1 MRRAVAIPV
10 AVAVSLFVGVVA
22 IRTVRGRNAS
32 RAATAT
38 RAFESMSTPAMAAPP
53 AAAPSPNMAGDA
65 VVDGNTSP
73 AFGSWIGQKLVR
85 SAEVR
90 LQVQEAAA
98 AANRIDSMARAHDGM
113 IADSRITQADRA
125 PTDVRIVLR
134 VPADSFDAVIGG
146 VRRIGRV
153 RSENTSM
160 GDVTRQYTDLDTR
173 LAVKE
178 QTAAQLRG
186 LLATRT
192 GKLSDVLEVEQ
203 MKAQRREYDREV
215 AVSSIAITLFEPA
228 SEGWTSL
235 RSSIADSFREMT
247 DVLASSVGTIVY
259 LVAYLVPWAI
269 VGTAGWWCVRA
280 IRRAY

>member
-1 MRRAVAIPV
+1 
-10 AVAVSLFVGVVA
+10 
-22 IRTVRGRNAS
+22 
-32 RAATAT
+32 
-38 RAFESMSTPAMAAPP
+38 MAAPP

-192 GKLSDVLEVEQ
+192 GKLSDVLEVERELGRVVTEVEQ